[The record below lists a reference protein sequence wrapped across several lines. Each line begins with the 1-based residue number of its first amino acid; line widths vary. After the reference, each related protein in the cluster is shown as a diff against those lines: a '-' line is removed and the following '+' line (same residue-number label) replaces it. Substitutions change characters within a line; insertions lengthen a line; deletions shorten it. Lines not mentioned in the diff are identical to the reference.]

1 MQLVLSGLRR
11 AALLPDGAG
20 LTDAQLLGRFVA
32 DRDETAFEALVRR
45 HGPMVLG
52 VCRRLAGHA
61 HDAEDAFQ
69 VTFLVLARK
78 AGSIGMR
85 ELLGNWLYGVACR
98 TARKARVAG
107 TRRRTREGAL
117 EDYPVHPGEQDA
129 DRQEWRTAL
138 DEEVARLPE
147 KYRVPVVLCEFEGR
161 ARREVACEL
170 NVPEGT
176 LSSRLAAARKLLARR
191 LTRRGLVLPAAF
203 LGMAW
208 GPGLAGAAVPASLVE
223 STTHSAALVAVGKAI
238 GSALPAGVDAL
249 MQGVTTAMWFAK
261 VKLGIAV
268 LVTLGLLGA
277 GAWSLRQARAGDGP
291 DKPKPSAAK
300 PGPDKPS
307 ADKAANADKPKKPQG
322 ESVHGTIAAVDTD
335 KKTIT
340 LNVAVKGEKR
350 TEEKSFPVAADADIF
365 REDLVIKDKNQPLPK
380 GTLADLSEGTWVGAQ
395 LSADGKSITAIHA
408 RGPSLPGTIKSVNAA
423 KPAITFLAKELKGA
437 NKETKT
443 TVELTL
449 DVDKDAKVFID
460 DGLGN
465 KKDPPKEGKLADL
478 AEESR
483 VVVQLS
489 VDRKTVLGIRA
500 QGATLS
506 GTVAAYDA
514 GNHTL
519 TVTVKEDGGVV
530 DKTLTLAKEAKIDGN
545 VVQGARVAVQLSF
558 ADKTVATV
566 VHIVEN

>member
-11 AALLPDGAG
+11 AALLSDGAG

-32 DRDETAFEALVRR
+32 DRDESAFEALVRR

-78 AGSIGMR
+78 AGSIDMR

-107 TRRRTREGAL
+107 TRRRSREGSL
-117 EDYPVHPGEQDA
+117 EDHPYMPAEPDV

-138 DEEVARLPE
+138 DEEVAGLPE

-161 ARREVACEL
+161 ARREVACQL

-191 LTRRGLVLPAAF
+191 LTRRGFILPAAF
-203 LGMAW
+203 AAMAW
-208 GPGLAGAAVPASLVE
+208 GPGLAGAGVPASLVE
-223 STTHSAALVAVGKAI
+223 STIRSAALVTAGKAM
-238 GSALPAGVDAL
+238 GSALPAGVAAL
-249 MQGVTTAMWFAK
+249 MQGVTTAMWFSK
-261 VKLGIAV
+261 MKLGIAV
-268 LVTLGLLGA
+268 LLTLGLLGA
-277 GAWSLRQARAGDGP
+277 GAWSLREARAGDGP
-291 DKPKPSAAK
+291 EKPKPSAAK
-300 PGPDKPS
+300 PNTDKPS
-307 ADKAANADKPKKPQG
+307 ADKSAKPDKPKKPQG
-322 ESVHGTIAAVDTD
+322 ASVHGVVAALDTD
-335 KKTIT
+335 KKIIT
-340 LNVAVKGEKR
+340 LHVHVEGEKR
-350 TEEKSFPVAADADIF
+350 TEEKSFPVAADAQILL
-365 REDLVIKDKNQPLPK
+365 EDVVIKDKNQPLPK
-380 GTLADLSEGTWVGAQ
+380 GTLADLSEGTWVAAE
-395 LSADGKSITAIHA
+395 LSADGKSITGIHA
-408 RGPSLPGTIKSVNAA
+408 RGPSVFGTIKAVNAA
-423 KPAITFLAKELKGA
+423 TPAITILARELKGSG
-437 NKETKT
+437 KENKT
-443 TVELTL
+443 TVQLSL

-465 KKDPPKEGKLADL
+465 KKEPPKEGKLSDL
-478 AEESR
+478 AEDTR

-489 VDRKTVLGIRA
+489 VDRKTALGIRA
-500 QGATLS
+500 QGATLN
-506 GTVAAYDA
+506 GTVAGYDA
-514 GNHTL
+514 GNRTL
-519 TVTVKEDGGVV
+519 TVTVKEDAGVV
-530 DKTLTLAKEAKIDGN
+530 DKTLTLAKEAKVDGN

-566 VHIVEN
+566 VRVVDN